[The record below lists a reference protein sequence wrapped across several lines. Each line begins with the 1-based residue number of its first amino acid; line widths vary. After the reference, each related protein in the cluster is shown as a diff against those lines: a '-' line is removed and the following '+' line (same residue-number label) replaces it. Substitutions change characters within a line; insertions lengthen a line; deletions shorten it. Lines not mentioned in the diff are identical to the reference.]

1 MRRLLA
7 PVDQTIRTKTNM
19 DDFFLSA
26 NHLPPIK
33 LTLKTGNEQFTA
45 DGQSIGA
52 DLQSFWR
59 WAFSDVLNN
68 AQRGVLA
75 EYIVATAL
83 RCSHGVRTQWDAYD
97 LKTPAGI
104 RIEVKS
110 AAYLQSWGQE
120 GFSAIKFS
128 IAPAAV
134 WNPQT
139 KKRMETKTR
148 PAQVYVFCVLSTQ
161 DKDKVDPLDLDQWD
175 FYCLSAKTL
184 NEKVGAQRE
193 IMLKRLLSLGAK
205 TAKYHALAATVE
217 SVAKLNTD

>member
-1 MRRLLA
+1 MLLQLA
-7 PVDQTIRTKTNM
+7 LVCQAIRTNTPSM
-19 DDFFLSA
+19 DDSFLSA
-26 NHLPPIK
+26 NYLPPIQ
-33 LTLKTGNEQFTA
+33 LTRKTGSEQFTT
-45 DGQSIGA
+45 DGQSIDA

-83 RCSHGVRTQWDAYD
+83 GCNHGVRSQWDAYD

-104 RIEVKS
+104 LIEVKS

-120 GFSAIKFS
+120 GFSAIQFS
-128 IAPAAV
+128 IAPTAV
-134 WNPQT
+134 WNPETRKRSQT
-139 KKRMETKTR
+139 RTR

-161 DKDKVDPLDLDQWD
+161 DKEKVDPLNLDQWD

-184 NEKVGAQRE
+184 NERVGAQRG
-193 IMLKRLLSLGAK
+193 IMLTRLLSLGCWR
-205 TAKYHALAATVE
+205 
-217 SVAKLNTD
+217 

>member
-1 MRRLLA
+1 M
-7 PVDQTIRTKTNM
+7 
-19 DDFFLSA
+19 SA
-26 NHLPPIK
+26 NYLPPIK
-33 LTLKTGNEQFTA
+33 LTRKTGSEQFIA
-45 DGQSIGA
+45 DGQSTGV
-52 DLQSFWR
+52 DLLSFWR

-75 EYIVATAL
+75 EYIVASAL
-83 RCSHGVRTQWDAYD
+83 DCNHGVRTQWDAYD

-104 RIEVKS
+104 RVEVKS

-128 IAPAAV
+128 IAPTKV

-139 KKRMETKTR
+139 RKRSETKTR

-175 FYCLSAKTL
+175 FYCLSASTL
-184 NEKVGAQRE
+184 NEKVGAQCE
-193 IMLKRLLSLGAK
+193 IMLKRLQSLGAR
-205 TAKYHALAATVE
+205 AVKYHELADAVE
-217 SVAKLNTD
+217 TLVG